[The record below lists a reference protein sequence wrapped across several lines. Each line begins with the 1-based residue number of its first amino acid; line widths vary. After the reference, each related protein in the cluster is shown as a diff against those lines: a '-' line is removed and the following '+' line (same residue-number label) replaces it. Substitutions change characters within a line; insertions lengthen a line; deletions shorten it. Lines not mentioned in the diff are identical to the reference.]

1 MIPFCIPGPHYFDVF
16 WDLVAMMIFANSE
29 FALSL
34 STLVLLTERKI
45 LNIFSNAKQTQIIL
59 ISIAAHCFVQR

>member
-29 FALSL
+29 LALSL
-34 STLVLLTERKI
+34 STLVLLTER
-45 LNIFSNAKQTQIIL
+45 NIFSNAKQTQIIL

>member
-1 MIPFCIPGPHYFDVF
+1 MF

-29 FALSL
+29 LALSL

-59 ISIAAHCFVQR
+59 ISIVAHCFVQR